1 MLQIQNAALD
11 FLVVAAIVTIQVD
24 IVAAGWVPLVLLVVG
39 GMLWNFFCLR
49 VIAPRVFNDAW
60 FERAIAELGQSMGV
74 TATGLLLLRT
84 VDPDCKTEAASAFA
98 SKQLLHEPFMGGG
111 LWTGLAIPLLAL
123 WGGWAVL
130 GIALGVMFLWSLFLF
145 IMQLKRTMHGA

>member
-24 IVAAGWVPLVLLVVG
+24 IVAAGYAFGAIG
-39 GMLWNFFCLR
+39 GGGNALNFFCLR

-84 VDPDCKTEAASAFA
+84 VDPDCKTKAASAFA

-111 LWTGLAIPLLAL
+111 LWTGLASPLLAL
-123 WGGWAVL
+123 WGGWSVL
-130 GIALGVMFLWSLFLF
+130 GIALGVMFMWSLLLF
-145 IMQLKRTMHGA
+145 NMQRKRSKHGA